1 MIELKRKTEQRREIA
16 LDFKIQGTEVGE
28 AVRKVIVLEC
38 GIVNPGGTDMP
49 TFEPG
54 TELFLERESM
64 NAYDRWAILAKTDVG
79 RVLGYLPSGK
89 NQSVARMIDA
99 GKHIRAFVVDSTA
112 PDYQDALKVYGF
124 SESKQVP
131 LRLFW
136 ELPIK
141 EETR

>member
-1 MIELKRKTEQRREIA
+1 MIELKSKIEQRRDIA
-16 LDFKIQGTEVGE
+16 LDFGVQGTEDGE
-28 AVRKVIVLEC
+28 LFRRVIVLEC
-38 GIVNPGGTDMP
+38 GIVNLGGTDFP
-49 TFEPG
+49 TFEPE
-54 TELFLERESM
+54 TELFLEREPT
-64 NAYDRWAILAKTDVG
+64 NAYDRWAILAKTDGG

-99 GKHIRAFVVDSTA
+99 GKRVRAFVVDSTD

-124 SESKQVP
+124 GESMQVP

-141 EETR
+141 EETS